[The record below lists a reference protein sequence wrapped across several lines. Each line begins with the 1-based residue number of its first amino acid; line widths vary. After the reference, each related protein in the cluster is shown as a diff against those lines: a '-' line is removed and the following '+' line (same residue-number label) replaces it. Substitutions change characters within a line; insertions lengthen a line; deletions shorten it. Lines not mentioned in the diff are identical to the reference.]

1 MLPNRRRSAMDVKWS
16 DCGWNDS
23 RSPDP
28 VPWSDVTY
36 KALNVRELWEG
47 LTLRRLAAFAD
58 PGLGVLPRRAWN
70 PGHPGVTPSPGGTL
84 PIIAFQKRKVPYL
97 ASVLNRTRF
106 IATARGMPTAN
117 VDAQSVASIDAIL
130 GDSTPSGFISV
141 GTASSGSTLGVTA
154 RTLEEM
160 DEGQLTTQVCSGLV
174 CSLEV

>member
-84 PIIAFQKRKVPYL
+84 PIIAFRKRKVPYL
-97 ASVLNRTRF
+97 ASVLNLNQIYRDC
-106 IATARGMPTAN
+106 ARHADRKRRCPVRGQHRRHLGRLHALGIHLRRHRLER
-117 VDAQSVASIDAIL
+117 VDPG
-130 GDSTPSGFISV
+130 GDGEGSGGDGRRAV
-141 GTASSGSTLGVTA
+141 DHSGVLWT
-154 RTLEEM
+154 
-160 DEGQLTTQVCSGLV
+160 GLFA
-174 CSLEV
+174 